1 MPANPRGRKRR
12 ARRRPARA
20 PAVAQS
26 AAPATAAASAVTR
39 ESATAGT
46 RPERLVERE
55 APYLGAELRRVAT
68 VSAVCLALLALLVAV
83 DRLG

>member
-1 MPANPRGRKRR
+1 MPANPRSRR
-12 ARRRPARA
+12 RRGRRRPPRA
-20 PAVAQS
+20 LAVAQG
-26 AAPATAAASAVTR
+26 AAPATAAAPAVAR
-39 ESATAGT
+39 ESATTGT

-68 VSAVCLALLALLVAV
+68 VSAVCLALLAVLVAV